1 MNDPLLLIVAL
12 LVASI
17 LLFAVGVWLWFWA
30 RAGQRDAG
38 LPAGRVTY
46 VDTGAWKRVE
56 RPLFSNE
63 HRLTGRP
70 DYLVRTR
77 DSVIPVEVKSGAA
90 PARPYESHVL
100 QLAAYCLLVEEVEA
114 RTVPHGII
122 KYDDRAFEIDNT
134 PALRDRLLDT
144 LDAIRAGLQ
153 SPDLQRN
160 HRDARR
166 CAACGYREGCEQRL
180 G

>member
-1 MNDPLLLIVAL
+1 MNEPLLMVVVLVVAG
-12 LVASI
+12 I
-17 LLFAVGVWLWFWA
+17 LFFALAAWLWFTA

-46 VDTGAWKRVE
+46 VDTGAWKRAE

-70 DYLVRTR
+70 DYLVRMR

-90 PARPYESHVL
+90 PARPYQAHVL

-114 RTVPHGII
+114 RTVPYGII
-122 KYDDRAFEIDNT
+122 KYDDRAFEIDYT
-134 PALRDRLLDT
+134 PALRGRLLDT
-144 LDAIRAGLQ
+144 LDAMRAGLQ
-153 SPDLQRN
+153 APDLQRN